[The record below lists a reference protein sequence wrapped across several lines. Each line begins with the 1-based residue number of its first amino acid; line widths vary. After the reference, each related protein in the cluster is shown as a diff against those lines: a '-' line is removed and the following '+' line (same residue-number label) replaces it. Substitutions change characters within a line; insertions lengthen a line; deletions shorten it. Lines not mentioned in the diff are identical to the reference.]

1 MAHGDDGHDCG
12 NHTHRSGQHLQAGA
26 CHVAAQKRVPPR
38 VHVQCVHMIHCRSR
52 GRRVLHHQREDVQ
65 RSRDAS
71 VPHVAL
77 LFRTLQRAHA
87 RVQVSLRE
95 AEE

>member
-1 MAHGDDGHDCG
+1 
-12 NHTHRSGQHLQAGA
+12 
-26 CHVAAQKRVPPR
+26 
-38 VHVQCVHMIHCRSR
+38 MIHCRSR